1 MYSTMIL
8 DAEESSQS
16 TSEGEITL
24 HNTTQLSI
32 LTEIKKLSENFN
44 KISVIQRKVLRYM
57 HFKYNMDQTTPILI
71 QARILPID
79 KHLFLR
85 NCLFGLQILQN
96 DCPNYFKDFIKKSGQ
111 NRTCD
116 TRSQRLVIIRTNTN
130 TYDSCN
136 IKNNITNHWIPIFQK
151 SSLLNS
157 I

>member
-57 HFKYNMDQTTPILI
+57 H
-71 QARILPID
+71 
-79 KHLFLR
+79 
-85 NCLFGLQILQN
+85 C
-96 DCPNYFKDFIKKSGQ
+96 KS
-111 NRTCD
+111 
-116 TRSQRLVIIRTNTN
+116 
-130 TYDSCN
+130 
-136 IKNNITNHWIPIFQK
+136 NNN
-151 SSLLNS
+151 SSLYIS
-157 I
+157 